1 MLAIAGA
8 GHIAGALAHRA
19 ASREH
24 FGEVRLIDESGTQ
37 ASGKAL
43 DIRQAGPIERFD
55 TRVTGHTSLDA
66 AAGASVVAIADRVDG
81 TEWSGDAGLAMLG
94 KLLPMVGN
102 APLLFAGANQ
112 TWLMEAALRELK
124 VPAWRM
130 AGSAPMA
137 LEAALRA
144 LSALALD
151 TSAVDI
157 DLRIYGRVPDRVVI
171 GWSTAVAAGSPLE
184 NVLAPHQRFAIAERA
199 KGLWPP
205 GPTALGS
212 AAARVAEALVSGSRR
227 SFTCVVVGEGFA
239 DSGASYRLPRGVAV
253 TMPVSIGQ
261 GRVLKVNR
269 PALSAREQVEFD
281 NSL

>member
-24 FGEVRLIDESGTQ
+24 FREVRLIDGSGTQ

-43 DIRQAGPIERFD
+43 DIRQAGPIEGYD

-94 KLLPMVGN
+94 KLLPMVGD
-102 APLLFAGANQ
+102 APLMFVGANQ
-112 TWLMEAALRELK
+112 TWLMEAAQRELK
-124 VPAWRM
+124 VPASRM
-130 AGSAPMA
+130 AGSAPIA

-144 LSALALD
+144 LTALALD
-151 TSAVDI
+151 TTAVDI
-157 DLRIYGRVPDRVVI
+157 DLRIYGRVPDRMVI
-171 GWSTAVAAGSPLE
+171 GWSSALAAGSPLE
-184 NVLAPHQRFAIAERA
+184 HVLAAHQRFAIAGRA

-212 AAARVAEALVSGSRR
+212 AAARVAEALGSGSRR
-227 SFTCVVVGEGFA
+227 TLTCVVVGEGFA
-239 DSGASYRLPRGVAV
+239 DSGDSYRLPRGVAMA
-253 TMPVSIGQ
+253 MPVSIGR
-261 GRVLKVNR
+261 GRVIKVNR
-269 PALSAREQVEFD
+269 PALSVREQVEFD